1 MFYNFNVWMVVKSS
15 YLRLT
20 TIYSWVVFFCFV
32 GGNPRYVFILYTK
45 NMKKIFL
52 FGFMAILLVGF
63 WFGGAS
69 LAADYTWSLV
79 SNFGDDPITTYK
91 LIFKVWGELDNW
103 VLQGDNIHCEGNICE
118 ILANTGKEVQL
129 PEPVLSGKESCT
141 FAGWYSNYDDKK
153 KWWVWDTF
161 KVTSTTTLYAKWLCD
176 DSGFQVR
183 NQHFDT
189 FEAALAALSSK
200 YNDKIVLLQDVNY
213 AMTEE
218 DTFFRIEKNGH
229 NITVTPAEWYVMNTP
244 VETNGYV
251 EYKQVKF
258 SDQMIEIT
266 KANGAVSYSTSFS
279 LLNGD
284 WSTVKLLK
292 DNAVVTSIPNAW
304 SSLRTDA
311 DVTLD
316 LSWYTLNLNTTMNRN
331 YAMSVT
337 EWNTLTIKNG
347 TIEIAPTNDKR
358 DNWIIVEKW
367 STLNIGPDVTIN
379 AHNWVSAVT
388 VFWDVTLNLSWTL
401 TAENSFVIA
410 GNGSDWNE
418 WYTINIDWGSV
429 IETTNT
435 VAAIYHPND
444 GTLNISTWT
453 IQWSEALYIKSW
465 ETNISGGKF
474 IGKGAKADFSHNGNW
489 ANPTWDWVVVEVC
502 DYPGGE
508 PTINITAW
516 EFESDKADSIASY
529 AQEGYTALTGFL
541 VWWIF
546 SPEPDESYISDG
558 YYAKEIDDDKYEITE
573 VQTIDTIDITSETT
587 GVYVWELPEFE
598 ATTTTSWL
606 DVSVYWSNTNWAK
619 RPGSAS
625 SWQWFW
631 AETPTA
637 VADGTTHY
645 ALRLQLNKDEW
656 YVFGDDVTI
665 NFNWIDWTASGHTLL
680 DKWFTWWGYLYI
692 DLGIAI
698 VLPTEISAIS
708 LSGSA
713 TISLWDD
720 LDLLEVENVEDPMTV
735 WYGYSSYLPVKWT
748 GDARTD
754 VDTAEESAVAWTN
767 YWLKVNLNIEDNFQL
782 STNPTL
788 IYNGENWTTSGH
800 TIFDLENN
808 AIYIDLWT
816 AAAEEPR
823 PDVEELL
830 VPGSWTTASAWGID
844 DISLDNAE
852 ATTGFDANDYA
863 WVTTPQVI
871 IQQKTDSAALQEEW
885 TTETKLEN
893 DLTNDFV
900 TDTGKIAE
908 MQGILDIK
916 LYYLD
921 WSGNSTLLSGVQFSD
936 PVKIMIPVAASVS
949 AVEVR
954 ADHWDGYGTT
964 WLTLDGTA
972 WCNGWR
978 WVPTANAYTWW
989 DVPVVNGKAE
999 IYTCSASSFVAYT
1012 ETDKPSPAPS
1022 NKTSW
1027 WSGGG
1032 WSSRTSALD
1041 DTKATT
1047 WNVAKLDETE
1057 VDETKSEENNDE
1069 DGAKTDP
1076 MIDVQAVAKFGQEQI
1091 DAYKWALENGIT
1103 TMKTVEEARLDDP
1116 LTRAELAKMMVVYIQ
1131 KVLKKDPVVTW
1142 DVNYPDVKVEE
1153 IWDLVDYVKLAYQ
1166 YQIMWINADGTPIE
1180 LFNPHGIVSRWEY
1193 ATVFSRVLFGAKFN
1207 KEGADFYTNHLEALK
1222 TAWILTNTLP
1232 SIQEMRGWVML
1243 MMYRSSQN
1251 GEAIEKVANSTEEIV
1266 DEAKAEEIVSEE
1278 TVNVSDEEKSEGWI
1292 DTAETTKDSTEESVS
1307 DESSE
1312 TPVNT
1317 AETTTWDTLS
1327 E

>member
-1 MFYNFNVWMVVKSS
+1 MDE
-15 YLRLT
+15 T
-20 TIYSWVVFFCFV
+20 
-32 GGNPRYVFILYTK
+32 PRYVFILYAK
-45 NMKKIFL
+45 NMKKNFL
-52 FGFMAILLVGF
+52 FGFMAILLAGF

-69 LAADYTWSLV
+69 LAADYTWNLV
-79 SNFGDDPITTYK
+79 SEFGWTPITTAK
-91 LIFKVWGELDNW
+91 LVLKVWGELDNW

-141 FAGWYSNYDDKK
+141 FAGWYSNYDDTK

-279 LLNGD
+279 LLNGN

-292 DNAVVTSIPNAW
+292 DNAIVTLISNAW
-304 SSLRTDA
+304 SSMQTNA

-316 LSWYTLNLNTTMNRN
+316 LNWYTLNLNITTNRN

-367 STLNIGPDVTIN
+367 STLNIGSDVTIN
-379 AHNWVSAVT
+379 AHNWVSAVS

-435 VAAIYHPND
+435 ASAIYHPND

-489 ANPTWDWVVVEVC
+489 ANPTWDWVVLEVC

-516 EFESDKADSIASY
+516 EFESDNADAIASY
-529 AQEGYTALTGFL
+529 AQEWYTALTGFL

-546 SPEPDESYISDG
+546 SPEPDGSYISDG

-573 VQTIDTIDITSETT
+573 IQTIDIINITSNTT
-587 GVYVWELPEFE
+587 GVYEWELPEFT

-606 DVSVYWSNTNWAK
+606 TVSVYWSNTNWSK
-619 RPGSAS
+619 RPDSAS

-631 AETPTA
+631 TETPTA
-637 VADGTTHY
+637 VADGTIHY

-665 NFNWIDWTASGHTLL
+665 NFNWTDWTASGHTLL

-692 DLGIAI
+692 DLGAAI
-698 VLPTEISAIS
+698 VLATEISNIN
-708 LSGSA
+708 LSGST
-713 TISLWDD
+713 TISLRDD
-720 LDLLEVENVEDPMTV
+720 LDLLEVENVEDPMTA
-735 WYGYSSYLPVKWT
+735 WYGYSSYFPVKWVEDT
-748 GDARTD
+748 WDE
-754 VDTAEESAVAWTN
+754 VDTADEPSAVVWTN
-767 YWLKVNLNIEDNFQL
+767 YWLKVNLNIEDKFQL

-788 IYNGENWTTSGH
+788 TYNGEAWTTSGH
-800 TIFDLENN
+800 TTFDLENN
-808 AIYIDLWT
+808 AIFIDLWT
-816 AAAEEPR
+816 ATAGEPL

-830 VPGSWTTASAWGID
+830 VPSSWTTASAWSID
-844 DISLDNAE
+844 DITLDNAE
-852 ATTGFDANDYA
+852 ATTGFDADDYA
-863 WVTTPQVI
+863 WVTTPQII
-871 IQQKTDSAALQEEW
+871 IQQKTDNAALQGEW
-885 TTETKLEN
+885 TTESALEN

-900 TDTGKIAE
+900 TDTGKVAE

-921 WSGNSTLLSGVQFSD
+921 WLGNSTLLSGVQFSS
-936 PVKIMIPVAASVS
+936 PVKIMIPVSASVS

-964 WLTLDGTA
+964 WLTLDSTA
-972 WCNGWR
+972 WCNGW
-978 WVPTANAYTWW
+978 VPTVNAYTWW
-989 DVPVVNGKAE
+989 GVPVVNGRAE
-999 IYTCSASSFVAYT
+999 IYTCLASSFVAYT
-1012 ETDKPSPAPS
+1012 ETDKPAPS
-1022 NKTSW
+1022 NGGSSW
-1027 WSGGG
+1027 WGGG
-1032 WSSRTSALD
+1032 WGGSSNSEKSTGSQTWSQVDSSAELHND
-1041 DTKATT
+1041 NNSQNTQDSL
-1047 WNVAKLDETE
+1047 VETE
-1057 VDETKSEENNDE
+1057 DLQKVLNDGYTVE
-1069 DGAKTDP
+1069 FHK
-1076 MIDVQAVAKFGQEQI
+1076 
-1091 DAYKWALENGIT
+1091 AYEFAFKNGIT
-1103 TMKTVEEARLDDP
+1103 TMSSIWEVDMESP
-1116 LTRAELAKMMVVYIQ
+1116 LNRIAMAKMLSYYAINVLWQ
-1131 KVLKKDPVVTW
+1131 KPDLSKEVPNFSDVDEKLNSDYGDAVT
-1142 DVNYPDVKVEE
+1142 
-1153 IWDLVDYVKLAYQ
+1153 LAYQ
-1166 YQIMWINADGTPIE
+1166 LGIMWINMPDNNFRPLDTVTRAEFATALSRMLYWIADGKWLYYEPHMKKLFDQWIITVTNPDMQE
-1180 LFNPHGIVSRWEY
+1180 L
-1193 ATVFSRVLFGAKFN
+1193 
-1207 KEGADFYTNHLEALK
+1207 
-1222 TAWILTNTLP
+1222 
-1232 SIQEMRGWVML
+1232 RGYVMIML
-1243 MMYRSSQN
+1243 MRS
-1251 GEAIEKVANSTEEIV
+1251 
-1266 DEAKAEEIVSEE
+1266 AE
-1278 TVNVSDEEKSEGWI
+1278 
-1292 DTAETTKDSTEESVS
+1292 
-1307 DESSE
+1307 
-1312 TPVNT
+1312 
-1317 AETTTWDTLS
+1317 
-1327 E
+1327 